1 MKPQLKKGVIEI
13 FILAVLSKGNSYG
26 YKIISD
32 LVDLVDISESTLYPI
47 LRRLEQAEEL
57 KTYNEL
63 FQGRNR
69 KYYQITTKGQ
79 KHIDSFLKE
88 WNEIKKLYDLL
99 TK

>member
-13 FILAVLSKGNSYG
+13 FILAVLSKGDSYG

-32 LVDLVDISESTLYPI
+32 LVDSIDISESTLYPI
-47 LRRLEQAEEL
+47 LRRLEQADEL

-63 FQGRNR
+63 YQGRNR
-69 KYYQITTKGQ
+69 KYYQITPKGQ
-79 KHIDSFLKE
+79 QHIDSFLKE